1 MISLVYYTFSH
12 GGLQIGTVKSWKD
25 KKNRDMVC
33 KAIKLAQQLWRRQS
47 IFSMARAASFMLM
60 LEPHDRHVST
70 QVPLLPPESP
80 QPLEPS
86 LSCILR
92 RCSGKNPASVL
103 CIITLDRPDEL
114 LDCTVL
120 YYHNS
125 ILSASCR
132 GHPTEPT
139 TNTAASAVVS
149 IALADSPAPILP
161 VRTSAWVLVA
171 RRHSSPP
178 VWTVCACLLQ
188 QMNQFQ
194 LYGA

>member
-1 MISLVYYTFSH
+1 MRSARQS
-12 GGLQIGTVKSWKD
+12 SWHSGRGAGK
-25 KKNRDMVC
+25 
-33 KAIKLAQQLWRRQS
+33 S

-139 TNTAASAVVS
+139 TNGCRGCC
-149 IALADSPAPILP
+149 LP
-161 VRTSAWVLVA
+161 VFVMFRTVSACDEGREKGFLAYRTIRA
-171 RRHSSPP
+171 RAAFASLR
-178 VWTVCACLLQ
+178 
-188 QMNQFQ
+188 F
-194 LYGA
+194 

>member
-1 MISLVYYTFSH
+1 MEMIFEGAGSQLRWYQRCQRKADVNDMRLGPEPHAEPSLSLAMISLVYYTFPMAVCRLARPKV
-12 GGLQIGTVKSWKD
+12 GRTGI
-25 KKNRDMVC
+25 RDAVC

-132 GHPTEPT
+132 GPAYQH
-139 TNTAASAVVS
+139 SRVS
-149 IALADSPAPILP
+149 
-161 VRTSAWVLVA
+161 
-171 RRHSSPP
+171 
-178 VWTVCACLLQ
+178 C
-188 QMNQFQ
+188 
-194 LYGA
+194 